1 MKNDPES
8 LACPANTVNLMS
20 ELSSFLAPVILTQLS
35 AVEEMVRF
43 PIPHEE
49 LTRFREQLPT
59 TKPARPYAFIYG
71 HGLWNDLD
79 LQATVDWLDTVLDTT
94 IAQAPWLNPSHKAG
108 KSKSAGRER
117 KQDIG
122 FWPRLFLTP
131 NAPGFDKPDE
141 WYMSQ
146 GHKAIGIFETECAI
160 EVNRRGV
167 EHLGTYNMSI
177 QSNKYDG
184 VHLDLKGNLIK
195 GMMVMNWLNMLEVE
209 KF

>member
-1 MKNDPES
+1 MQHS
-8 LACPANTVNLMS
+8 T
-20 ELSSFLAPVILTQLS
+20 
-35 AVEEMVRF
+35 VEEIVRF
-43 PIPHEE
+43 PIPPEE
-49 LTRFREQLPT
+49 LTRFREHLPS

-79 LQATVDWLDTVLDTT
+79 LQATVDWLDLILDTT
-94 IAQAPWLNPSHKAG
+94 LNQAPWLSPS
-108 KSKSAGRER
+108 SKGLRSASTTRER
-117 KQDIG
+117 KRESG

-146 GHKAIGIFETECAI
+146 GHKAIGVFETECGI
-160 EVNRRGV
+160 EIERRGV

-177 QSNKYDG
+177 QSTKFDG

-195 GMMVMNWLNMLEVE
+195 AMMVLNWLNMLEVE

>member
-1 MKNDPES
+1 
-8 LACPANTVNLMS
+8 
-20 ELSSFLAPVILTQLS
+20 
-35 AVEEMVRF
+35 
-43 PIPHEE
+43 
-49 LTRFREQLPT
+49 
-59 TKPARPYAFIYG
+59 
-71 HGLWNDLD
+71 
-79 LQATVDWLDTVLDTT
+79 
-94 IAQAPWLNPSHKAG
+94 
-108 KSKSAGRER
+108 
-117 KQDIG
+117 
-122 FWPRLFLTP
+122 
-131 NAPGFDKPDE
+131 
-141 WYMSQ
+141 MSQ

>member
-1 MKNDPES
+1 M
-8 LACPANTVNLMS
+8 
-20 ELSSFLAPVILTQLS
+20 I
-35 AVEEMVRF
+35 RF
-43 PIPHEE
+43 PIPPEE
-49 LTRFREQLPT
+49 LTRLRDQLPT
-59 TKPARPYAFIYG
+59 TKPSRPYAFIYG

-79 LQATVDWLDTVLDTT
+79 LQATVDWLDTILETT
-94 IAQAPWLNPSHKAG
+94 IAQAPWLNPSHKTRES
-108 KSKSAGRER
+108 KSKSANHER
-117 KQDIG
+117 KPETG

-141 WYMSQ
+141 WYLSQ
-146 GHKAIGIFETECAI
+146 GHKAIGIFETECGI

-195 GMMVMNWLNMLEVE
+195 GMMVMNWLNMIEVE
-209 KF
+209 NF